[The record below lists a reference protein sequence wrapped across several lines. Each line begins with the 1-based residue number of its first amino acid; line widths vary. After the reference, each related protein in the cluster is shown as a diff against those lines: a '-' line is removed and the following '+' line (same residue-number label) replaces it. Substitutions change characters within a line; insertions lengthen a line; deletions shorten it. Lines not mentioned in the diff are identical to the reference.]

1 MKKGEGEKVIK
12 KMSTDE
18 RERGEE
24 RRGGEGYEDEGKR
37 TIRGEE
43 RVRRIDLQ
51 KAD

>member
-18 RERGEE
+18 RVGNE
-24 RRGGEGYEDEGKR
+24 RRGSDEDEGKR

-43 RVRRIDLQ
+43 RE
-51 KAD
+51 